1 MRKGKTGRVERL
13 LRGVAEIRI
22 TGAAP
27 WKLINACIRERI
39 TVEGVES
46 DDLITCRALIFAAD
60 AEQVKLLA
68 PRCGCDVEVLSV
80 RGRPVWKKF
89 LHRRRWA
96 ALCAA
101 AVAAAVLVSLLF
113 VWDIRVTENDSDVP
127 DALILRTLAEQG
139 VGVGSFWPGFRG
151 ERIRSRALAE
161 LPGLSWLAV
170 NVRGSTASV
179 EVRAAVEK
187 PEITD
192 PRQTADVTASRS
204 GVITEIRVFEGEAL
218 VSRGDAVTAG
228 QTLVSCERAAR
239 RGETRTVHARA
250 EVTAH
255 TWYELT
261 ASAPLSAREKESTG
275 AARYRFALLIGNAR
289 INFYADSGI
298 SGTECD
304 KITRIWQL
312 GVKDVFSLPAAAVVE
327 TAQPYTLR
335 ETALSRAA
343 VRASLEKELRAA
355 LQERLGETGAVLSE
369 YFTEYEE
376 NGMLTLT
383 LRSECEERIDEE
395 TLRP

>member
-1 MRKGKTGRVERL
+1 M
-13 LRGVAEIRI
+13 
-22 TGAAP
+22 
-27 WKLINACIRERI
+27 
-39 TVEGVES
+39 ES

-60 AEQVKLLA
+60 AEQIKSLA
-68 PRCGCDVEVLSV
+68 PRSSCDVEVLSV

-101 AVAAAVLVSLLF
+101 AVAAAVLVSSLF

-127 DALILRTLAEQG
+127 DALILRTLAG
-139 VGVGSFWPGFRG
+139 RVWVSGASGRDFAA
-151 ERIRSRALAE
+151 RIRSRALAE

-192 PRQTADVTASRS
+192 PRQAADVTALRS

-218 VSRGDAVTAG
+218 VSRGDAVTAE

-261 ASAPLSAREKESTG
+261 ASAPLSAREKREHRRG
-275 AARYRFALLIGNAR
+275 AVPLRAAYRKRENK
-289 INFYADSGI
+289 FYADSGI

-304 KITRIWQL
+304 KIKRYGSW
-312 GVKDVFSLPAAAVVE
+312 A
-327 TAQPYTLR
+327 
-335 ETALSRAA
+335 
-343 VRASLEKELRAA
+343 
-355 LQERLGETGAVLSE
+355 
-369 YFTEYEE
+369 
-376 NGMLTLT
+376 
-383 LRSECEERIDEE
+383 
-395 TLRP
+395 

>member
-60 AEQVKLLA
+60 AERVKSLA

-101 AVAAAVLVSLLF
+101 AVAAAVLVSALF

-151 ERIRSRALAE
+151 ERIRSHALAE

-192 PRQTADVTASRS
+192 PRQAADVTASRS

-239 RGETRTVHARA
+239 RGETR
-250 EVTAH
+250 

-312 GVKDVFSLPAAAVVE
+312 GVKDVFSLPAAAVIE

>member
-27 WKLINACIRERI
+27 WKLINACCRERI

-60 AEQVKLLA
+60 AERVKSLA

-80 RGRPVWKKF
+80 RGRPIWKK
-89 LHRRRWA
+89 LLYRRRWA

-101 AVAAAVLVSLLF
+101 AVAAAILVSSLF
-113 VWDIRVTENDSDVP
+113 VWDIRVTENDSDIP
-127 DALILRTLAEQG
+127 DTVILRTLAEQG
-139 VGVGSFWPGFRG
+139 IGVGSFWPSFRG
-151 ERIRSRALAE
+151 ERIRSRALSE

-192 PRQTADVTASRS
+192 PRQAADVTASRS

-228 QTLVSCERAAR
+228 QTLVSGERAAR
-239 RGETRTVHARA
+239 RGETRTVHACA
-250 EVTAH
+250 EIMAH
-255 TWYELT
+255 TWHELT
-261 ASAPLSAREKESTG
+261 ASAPLTACVREGTG

-304 KITRIWQL
+304 KITKIWEL
-312 GVKDVFSLPAAAVVE
+312 GIKNVFSLPVAAVFE
-327 TAQPYTLR
+327 TVQPYTLS
-335 ETALSRAA
+335 ETALSREA
-343 VRASLEKELRAA
+343 VRASLEEELRAA
-355 LQERLGETGAVLSE
+355 LKERLGETGTVLSE
-369 YFTEYEE
+369 YFTASEE

-383 LRSECEERIDEE
+383 LRSECEERIDKE

>member
-1 MRKGKTGRVERL
+1 M
-13 LRGVAEIRI
+13 
-22 TGAAP
+22 
-27 WKLINACIRERI
+27 
-39 TVEGVES
+39 
-46 DDLITCRALIFAAD
+46 
-60 AEQVKLLA
+60 
-68 PRCGCDVEVLSV
+68 
-80 RGRPVWKKF
+80 
-89 LHRRRWA
+89 
-96 ALCAA
+96 
-101 AVAAAVLVSLLF
+101 
-113 VWDIRVTENDSDVP
+113 
-127 DALILRTLAEQG
+127 
-139 VGVGSFWPGFRG
+139 
-151 ERIRSRALAE
+151 
-161 LPGLSWLAV
+161 
-170 NVRGSTASV
+170 

-187 PEITD
+187 PAITD
-192 PRQTADVTASRS
+192 PRQAADVTASRS

-261 ASAPLSAREKESTG
+261 ASAPLSAQEKESTG

>member
-1 MRKGKTGRVERL
+1 M
-13 LRGVAEIRI
+13 
-22 TGAAP
+22 
-27 WKLINACIRERI
+27 
-39 TVEGVES
+39 
-46 DDLITCRALIFAAD
+46 
-60 AEQVKLLA
+60 
-68 PRCGCDVEVLSV
+68 
-80 RGRPVWKKF
+80 RGRPVWKRF

-101 AVAAAVLVSLLF
+101 AVTAAVLVSSLF

-127 DALILRTLAEQG
+127 DALILHTLAEQG

-192 PRQTADVTASRS
+192 PRQAADVTASRS

-261 ASAPLSAREKESTG
+261 ASAPLSAQEKESTG

>member
-1 MRKGKTGRVERL
+1 M
-13 LRGVAEIRI
+13 
-22 TGAAP
+22 
-27 WKLINACIRERI
+27 
-39 TVEGVES
+39 EGVES

-60 AEQVKLLA
+60 AEQVKSLA

-101 AVAAAVLVSLLF
+101 AVSAAVLVSSLF

-161 LPGLSWLAV
+161 LAGAQLAGGERPGKHGE
-170 NVRGSTASV
+170 RGGARRSGKAGNHRSP
-179 EVRAAVEK
+179 AG
-187 PEITD
+187 
-192 PRQTADVTASRS
+192 ADVTASRS

-261 ASAPLSAREKESTG
+261 ASAPLSAQEKESTD
-275 AARYRFALLIGNAR
+275 AARYRFALLIGNTR

-312 GVKDVFSLPAAAVVE
+312 GVKDVFSLPAAAVIE

-355 LQERLGETGAVLSE
+355 LRERLGETGAVLSE

>member
-27 WKLINACIRERI
+27 WKLINACVRERI

-60 AEQVKLLA
+60 AERVKSLA

-80 RGRPVWKKF
+80 RGRPVWKKL

-101 AVAAAVLVSLLF
+101 AVAAAVLVSSLF

-139 VGVGSFWPGFRG
+139 VGIGSFWPGFRG

-192 PRQTADVTASRS
+192 PW
-204 GVITEIRVFEGEAL
+204 
-218 VSRGDAVTAG
+218 
-228 QTLVSCERAAR
+228 R

-261 ASAPLSAREKESTG
+261 ASAPLSARKKESTG

-304 KITRIWQL
+304 KITKIWQL

-343 VRASLEKELRAA
+343 VREKELRAA

>member
-1 MRKGKTGRVERL
+1 M
-13 LRGVAEIRI
+13 
-22 TGAAP
+22 
-27 WKLINACIRERI
+27 
-39 TVEGVES
+39 
-46 DDLITCRALIFAAD
+46 
-60 AEQVKLLA
+60 
-68 PRCGCDVEVLSV
+68 
-80 RGRPVWKKF
+80 
-89 LHRRRWA
+89 
-96 ALCAA
+96 
-101 AVAAAVLVSLLF
+101 
-113 VWDIRVTENDSDVP
+113 
-127 DALILRTLAEQG
+127 
-139 VGVGSFWPGFRG
+139 
-151 ERIRSRALAE
+151 
-161 LPGLSWLAV
+161 
-170 NVRGSTASV
+170 

-192 PRQTADVTASRS
+192 PRQAADVTASRS

-275 AARYRFALLIGNAR
+275 AVRYRFALLIGNAR

-355 LQERLGETGAVLSE
+355 LRERLGETGAVLSE